1 MYSNRKRIAMKEFLE
16 FAKKYGAVIMLIAAL
31 VGWGAT
37 WGSMKTTVK
46 EHEKDIV
53 ELKVENKELKSENHL
68 MYKELKTN
76 VEENTKGLA
85 TVTGILMYQ

>member
-1 MYSNRKRIAMKEFLE
+1 MKEFIE
-16 FAKKYGAVIMLIAAL
+16 FSKKYGAVIMLIAAL

-53 ELKVENKELKSENHL
+53 ELRAENEKLEADNRL
-68 MYKELKTN
+68 MYKELKAN

-85 TVTGILMYQ
+85 TVTGILMHQ

>member
-1 MYSNRKRIAMKEFLE
+1 MKEFVDI
-16 FAKKYGAVIMLIAAL
+16 AKKYGAVVALIAAL

-46 EHEKDIV
+46 EHEKDII
-53 ELKVENKELKSENHL
+53 ELKAENEKLESDNRL

-76 VEENTKGLA
+76 VEQNTKGLA
-85 TVTGILMYQ
+85 TVTGILSVQ

>member
-1 MYSNRKRIAMKEFLE
+1 MKEFIE

-46 EHEKDIV
+46 GNEKDII
-53 ELKVENKELKSENHL
+53 ELKVENKELKSDNRL
-68 MYKELKTN
+68 MYNELKTN
-76 VEENTKGLA
+76 VKENTKGLA